1 MEKKTSNRWVL
12 LVFAMICMLIMG
24 ICYTYSLF
32 NPYVQEHFNV
42 DQATATLPY
51 TIFIAVFV
59 LGNYLGG
66 VSTTK
71 NGMKKTLVI
80 GYCFMFAGWLI
91 TAFLPGNM
99 FWAMIVTFGVL
110 FGIGDGMVYNVIVA
124 LTPKWFP
131 DRKGLASG
139 LTLAALGLSATI
151 FSPMVSGWLSKYGF
165 RTSFMIVSFIYVGV
179 AIIGL
184 LSLKNP
190 PEGFMIQKNAG
201 APGASAAVAPQKQ
214 FEVKEATKT
223 KEFWIV
229 MALYF
234 CAVPAYLLL
243 SAIFVSYG
251 KSKGLEPAMATLGV
265 SIASLCQVGGRLI
278 LPTVSDKIGRKAA
291 FIVAFLV
298 TAGGIVLLTF
308 STGVLYV
315 ACFALLSLSY
325 GGCNACFGPIAADI
339 WGTKNLGTILSLTM
353 IGFGV
358 GSIASTILNK
368 VLGPGTA
375 FIVAG
380 IIACVGVV
388 LVFML
393 PGGKKKEA

>member
-1 MEKKTSNRWVL
+1 MEKKTTNRWVL
-12 LVFAMICMLIMG
+12 LLFAMICMLIMG
-24 ICYTYSLF
+24 VCYTYSLF
-32 NPYVQEHFNV
+32 NPYVQEHFGV

-71 NGMKKTLVI
+71 NGLKKTLLI
-80 GYCFMFAGWLI
+80 GYTLMVLGWLI
-91 TAFLPGNM
+91 TTFLPKNM
-99 FWAMIVTFGVL
+99 FWGMVVTFGGL
-110 FGIGDGMVYNVIVA
+110 FGIGDGMVYNVVVA
-124 LTPKWFP
+124 LTPRWFP

-151 FSPMVSGWLSKYGF
+151 FSPMVSGWLKSFGF
-165 RTSFMIVSFIYVGV
+165 RTFMIVAFIYVGV

-184 LSLKNP
+184 LTLKNP
-190 PEGFMIQKNAG
+190 PEGYMVQPVAG
-201 APGASAAVAPQKQ
+201 GGPTNAVAPQKQ
-214 FEVKEATKT
+214 YEVKEAVKT

-229 MALYF
+229 ALLYF
-234 CAVPAYLLL
+234 CLCPAYLLM

-251 KSKGLEPAMATLGV
+251 KSKGLDPAMATLGV
-265 SIASLCQVGGRLI
+265 SIASLCQVGGRLV
-278 LPTVSDKIGRKAA
+278 LPTISDKIGRKSA
-291 FIVAFLV
+291 FAVSFLV
-298 TAGGIVLLTF
+298 TAAGIALLTTA
-308 STGVLYV
+308 TGALYV

-325 GGCNACFGPIAADI
+325 GGGNACFGPIAADI

-368 VLGPGTA
+368 ILGPGTA

-380 IIACVGVV
+380 VIAVIGVV

-393 PGGKKKEA
+393 PGKNKNKA

>member
-1 MEKKTSNRWVL
+1 MENKTTNRWVL
-12 LVFAMICMLIMG
+12 LFFAMICMLIMG
-24 ICYTYSLF
+24 VCYTYSLF

-80 GYCFMFAGWLI
+80 GYVFMFLGWLI
-91 TAFLPGNM
+91 TAFLPSNM
-99 FWAMIVTFGVL
+99 FWAMIITFGGL

-151 FSPMVSGWLSKYGF
+151 FSPMVSGWLNSYGF
-165 RTSFMIVSFIYVGV
+165 KTSFMIVSFIYVGV

-190 PEGFMIQKNAG
+190 PAG
-201 APGASAAVAPQKQ
+201 YMLNPNSGSATAAVATQKQ
-214 FEVKEATKT
+214 YEVKEAVKT

-251 KSKGLEPAMATLGV
+251 KSKGLDPAMATLGV

-308 STGVLYV
+308 STGALYV

-358 GSIASTILNK
+358 GSIASTLLNK

-380 IIACVGVV
+380 IIAVVGVI

-393 PGGKKKEA
+393 PGKNKKNA

>member
-1 MEKKTSNRWVL
+1 MEKKASNRWL
-12 LVFAMICMLIMG
+12 LLFFAMVCMLIMG
-24 ICYTYSLF
+24 VCYTYSLF
-32 NPYVQEHFNV
+32 NPYVQEHFGV

-71 NGMKKTLVI
+71 NGMKKTLLY
-80 GYCFMFAGWLI
+80 GYILMVAGWLI
-91 TAFLPGNM
+91 TTFLPKNM
-99 FWAMIVTFGVL
+99 FWGMVITFGGL

-151 FSPMVSGWLSKYGF
+151 FSPMVSGWLSSFGF
-165 RTSFMIVSFIYVGV
+165 KTFMIVAMIYVGV
-179 AIIGL
+179 ALIGL
-184 LSLKNP
+184 LTLKNP
-190 PEGFMIQKNAG
+190 PEGYMVQTAAG
-201 APGASAAVAPQKQ
+201 GAAKALAPQKQ
-214 FEVKEATKT
+214 YEVKEAVRM

-229 MALYF
+229 MGLYF

-251 KSKGLEPAMATLGV
+251 QSKGLDATMATLGV

-291 FIVAFLV
+291 FAVSFLV
-298 TAGGIVLLTF
+298 TAGGIVILTF
-308 STGVLYV
+308 ATGPMYVL
-315 ACFALLSLSY
+315 CFALLSLSY

-368 VLGPGTA
+368 ILGPSTA

-380 IIACVGVV
+380 IIAVIGVV

-393 PGGKKKEA
+393 PKKKA

>member
-12 LVFAMICMLIMG
+12 LFFAMICMLIMG
-24 ICYTYSLF
+24 VCYTYSLF
-32 NPYVQEHFNV
+32 NPYVQEHFGV

-80 GYCFMFAGWLI
+80 GYILMFLGWLI

-99 FWAMIVTFGVL
+99 FWAMIITFGGL

-151 FSPMVSGWLSKYGF
+151 FSPMVSGWLSNYGF
-165 RTSFMIVSFIYVGV
+165 KTSFIIVSCIYVGV
-179 AIIGL
+179 AAIGL
-184 LSLKNP
+184 FSLKNP
-190 PEGFMIQKNAG
+190 PAGYMLTPNAG
-201 APGASAAVAPQKQ
+201 AAAATVAPQKQ
-214 FEVKEATKT
+214 YEVKEAVKT

-251 KSKGLEPAMATLGV
+251 KSKGLDPAMATLGV

-278 LPTVSDKIGRKAA
+278 LPTISDMIGRKAA

-308 STGVLYV
+308 STGPLYV

-358 GSIASTILNK
+358 GSIASTLLNK

-380 IIACVGVV
+380 IIAVVGVI

-393 PGGKKKEA
+393 PGKNKKAA

>member
-1 MEKKTSNRWVL
+1 MEKKATNRWIL
-12 LVFAMICMLIMG
+12 LFFAMVCMLIMG
-24 ICYTYSLF
+24 VCYTYSLF
-32 NPYVQEHFNV
+32 NPYVQEHFGV

-59 LGNYLGG
+59 VGNYLGG

-71 NGMKKTLVI
+71 NGMKKTLVY
-80 GYCFMFAGWLI
+80 GYILMVAGWLI
-91 TAFLPGNM
+91 TTFLPENM
-99 FWAMIVTFGVL
+99 FWGMVITFGGL

-151 FSPMVSGWLSKYGF
+151 FSPMVSGWLSSFGF
-165 RTSFMIVSFIYVGV
+165 KTFMIVAMIYVGV
-179 AIIGL
+179 ALIGL
-184 LSLKNP
+184 LTLKNP
-190 PEGFMIQKNAG
+190 PEGYMVQTAAG
-201 APGASAAVAPQKQ
+201 GAAKALAPQKQ
-214 FEVKEATKT
+214 YEVKEAVRM

-229 MALYF
+229 MGLYF

-251 KSKGLEPAMATLGV
+251 QSKGLDATMATLGV

-291 FIVAFLV
+291 FAVSFLV
-298 TAGGIVLLTF
+298 TAIGIVILTF
-308 STGVLYV
+308 ATGPMYVL
-315 ACFALLSLSY
+315 CFALLSLSY

-358 GSIASTILNK
+358 GSIASTIFNK
-368 VLGPGTA
+368 ILGPSTA

-380 IIACVGVV
+380 IIAVIGVV

-393 PGGKKKEA
+393 PKKKA

>member
-1 MEKKTSNRWVL
+1 MEKKASNRWL
-12 LVFAMICMLIMG
+12 LLFFAMVCMLIMG
-24 ICYTYSLF
+24 VCYTYSLF
-32 NPYVQEHFNV
+32 NPYVQEHFGV

-66 VSTTK
+66 VSTGK
-71 NGMKKTLVI
+71 NGMKKTLLY
-80 GYCFMFAGWLI
+80 GYILMVAGWLI
-91 TAFLPGNM
+91 TTFLPKNM
-99 FWAMIVTFGVL
+99 FWGMVITFGGL

-151 FSPMVSGWLSKYGF
+151 FSPMVSGWLSSFGF
-165 RTSFMIVSFIYVGV
+165 KTFMIVAMIYVGV
-179 AIIGL
+179 ALIGL
-184 LSLKNP
+184 LTLKNP
-190 PEGFMIQKNAG
+190 PEGYMVQTGGAG
-201 APGASAAVAPQKQ
+201 AAKAVAPQKQ
-214 FEVKEATKT
+214 YEVKEAVRM

-229 MALYF
+229 MGLYF

-251 KSKGLEPAMATLGV
+251 KSKGLDATMATLGV

-278 LPTVSDKIGRKAA
+278 LPTISDKIGRKAA
-291 FIVAFLV
+291 FAVSFLV
-298 TAGGIVLLTF
+298 TAGGIVILTF
-308 STGVLYV
+308 ATGPLYV
-315 ACFALLSLSY
+315 VCFALLSLSY

-368 VLGPGTA
+368 ILGPSTA

-380 IIACVGVV
+380 IIAVIGVV

-393 PGGKKKEA
+393 PKKKA

>member
-1 MEKKTSNRWVL
+1 METKNNNRWVL
-12 LVFAMICMLIMG
+12 LLFAMICMLIMG
-24 ICYTYSLF
+24 VCYTYSLF
-32 NPYVQEHFNV
+32 NPYVQEHFGV

-80 GYCFMFAGWLI
+80 GYVLMFLGWFI
-91 TAFLPGNM
+91 TAFLPGNL
-99 FWAMIVTFGVL
+99 FWAMVLTFGGL

-151 FSPMVSGWLSKYGF
+151 FSPMVSGWLSSYGF
-165 RTSFMIVSFIYVGV
+165 RRSFMIVAFIYVGV

-190 PEGFMIQKNAG
+190 PEGYMIQST
-201 APGASAAVAPQKQ
+201 PGAGTGVAPQKQ
-214 FEVKEATKT
+214 YEVREAVNT

-234 CAVPAYLLL
+234 CAVPAYLLI

-251 KSKGLEPAMATLGV
+251 KSKGLDATMATLGV

-278 LPTVSDKIGRKAA
+278 LPTISDKIGRKSA
-291 FIVAFLV
+291 FVVAFLV
-298 TAGGIVLLTF
+298 TVAGIVLLTF
-308 STGVLYV
+308 ANGPLYV

-380 IIACVGVV
+380 VIAAIGVI

-393 PGGKKKEA
+393 PGKNKKEA